1 MRKVSIIIPAFNSSR
16 SIGKTLDSL
25 VNQTFKDFEVIIID
39 DCSKD
44 VLELEALLEGYK
56 QLDLTLLKHGVNKNG
71 AAARNTGI
79 KRALGEYIA
88 FLDSDD
94 QWENDKL
101 EKYLCLTSDYQDDN
115 YIFYSKIRVLKND
128 GSQPIER
135 PTRTIDEGE
144 HVSDYLFVSH
154 ELIQTSTILLK
165 TSLAKEILFDER
177 FIRHQ
182 DYDFVIRAQDFFNA
196 KFVFLDQALT
206 CYTSDLNA
214 VSRSISLGESSDY
227 CYYWLNEMSP
237 YMTEEAIN
245 CYQFFFLAKKLKRE
259 KKYLSFFKVMV
270 CSYVNMNEKS
280 KKMANKFILSYL
292 K

>member
-56 QLDLTLLKHGVNKNG
+56 QLDLTLLKHDVNKNG

-101 EKYLCLTSDYQDDN
+101 EKYLCLTSEFQDDN
-115 YIFYSKIRVLKND
+115 YIFYSKIRVLKCD

-135 PTRTIDEGE
+135 PTRPITEGE

-182 DYDFVIRAQDFFNA
+182 DYDFVIRAQDRFNA
-196 KFVFLDQALT
+196 KFVFLDKALT
-206 CYTSDLNA
+206 NYTSSINA
-214 VSRSISLGESSDY
+214 IGRSISLGESSSY
-227 CYYWLNEMSP
+227 SKFWLNEMKKF
-237 YMTEEAIN
+237 MTDESILH
-245 CYQFFFLAKKLKRE
+245 YKFFYLSKKLKSE
-259 KKYLSFFKVMV
+259 NKKTQMLCLMF
-270 CSYVNMNEKS
+270 
-280 KKMANKFILSYL
+280 LSYIKMSNKMKINDWL
-292 K
+292 LNKL